1 MTVAK
6 GDDGSAERMGA
17 LVRGQRE
24 KRELSLG
31 KLAARS
37 GVSAATLSKLER
49 GQRSVTLDL
58 ADRVLETMGLRLHVT
73 VEPLWATVDEAIAKA
88 AGRSPAAR
96 VAQWRDDGT
105 IDVGAYLTCLQGVR
119 FAIDGMM
126 AAALQGAPVPV
137 TKMEIAVPADD
148 AAALDELTDALD
160 RMTAERGNGWERRDP
175 RIKGS
180 PKYRTWHGPLGIRM
194 VSPFGDF
201 LQVDIDPLPEPNM
214 PPMDRSRLKSLK
226 PLTRATVAVVPIMR
240 IEAQD
245 GAVRR
250 MLARMRER
258 ECRELRVAGGG
269 PHFAQGNGDLDGAV
283 PGHPGETELGRVQ
296 GVSRLGHDGAALVGD
311 RRKDDAP
318 VIGGQAAPD

>member
-1 MTVAK
+1 MTVAT

-58 ADRVLETMGLRLHVT
+58 ADRVLAAMGLRLHVT

-88 AGRSPAAR
+88 AGHSPAER

-148 AAALDELTDALD
+148 HVALDDLTAALDA
-160 RMTAERGNGWERRDP
+160 MKAGRGDGWEPRDP
-175 RIKGS
+175 ASR
-180 PKYRTWHGPLGIRM
+180 GPRNTAPGTARW
-194 VSPFGDF
+194 
-201 LQVDIDPLPEPNM
+201 
-214 PPMDRSRLKSLK
+214 RS
-226 PLTRATVAVVPIMR
+226 AW
-240 IEAQD
+240 
-245 GAVRR
+245 
-250 MLARMRER
+250 
-258 ECRELRVAGGG
+258 
-269 PHFAQGNGDLDGAV
+269 
-283 PGHPGETELGRVQ
+283 
-296 GVSRLGHDGAALVGD
+296 
-311 RRKDDAP
+311 
-318 VIGGQAAPD
+318 